1 MSERSQLI
9 ETANAPTPVGPYS
22 QAVRSG
28 PFLFL
33 SGQIGLDPST
43 GKIVEGD
50 AAKQAGQALRNL
62 ESVVREAGGALSD
75 IVKTTI
81 FLADM
86 AEFAKVNRVYA
97 DFLGELR
104 PARSTVEVSTLPL
117 DADVEIEAIAII
129 GSGSR

>member
-1 MSERSQLI
+1 M
-9 ETANAPTPVGPYS
+9 
-22 QAVRSG
+22 
-28 PFLFL
+28 
-33 SGQIGLDPST
+33 
-43 GKIVEGD
+43 
-50 AAKQAGQALRNL
+50 AKQAGQALRNL